1 MNLGSVYVIDIETN
15 GLLNVVNKL
24 HVMSVGWKDSN
35 GNWQIKSTNKEED
48 IRRVFEN
55 PNNTV
60 VGHFFLGYDIHALKI
75 LFPTID
81 FKTPIIDTLSL
92 SHYLYNDRLKH
103 GLEEWGIE
111 FGFEK
116 VKISDEEW
124 ENLSYE
130 RATERCERDVLINA
144 LLWDK
149 QLSLLREL
157 YEEDDYILSP
167 IKRANF
173 KVRLQHIQ
181 ENNKIKL
188 DVEKCKSNLEYLENI
203 IAEKVEELKTILPKI
218 PKKSVKSKPKI
229 MFKKGGELS
238 SQGIK
243 WLTLL
248 QNCNLPEDYQGDVEV
263 ITGYSEPNPQSS
275 QQIKAYLT
283 SLNWK
288 PKLFKDG
295 ANGKVPQIR
304 DDDKKLCSSVMA
316 LLKDHPQLEA
326 LSGLSVAT
334 HRASYLKAFL
344 STMTEDGYVT
354 ASWSGMAK
362 TWRVKHIKPIT
373 NLPSNNS
380 EYGELVRS
388 VLIAP
393 EGKVFVNADLS
404 SLEDLTKQACIY
416 KYDPDYVNTLN
427 TPGYDAHLNIAKLG
441 GFMTDDEIAF
451 FRWYKEEDRDIKDL
465 PESFKDF
472 SEEDFSAHYK
482 RLSKVRKSSKVT
494 NYSAT
499 YGASARKIAESA
511 DISEKEAK
519 ALHKAYWDLNW
530 SVKKFAEDLQT
541 KEVDGRT
548 WIYNPFTK
556 LWLILSSD
564 HIRFSA
570 CNQNFGACV
579 FDLFL
584 WYLIEAGVKPVMSIH
599 DELSFYIDEGQEG
612 WAKKIIKESMDK
624 VNKAF
629 NLPVTFRSEP
639 EFSKSYGDVH

>member
-1 MNLGSVYVIDIETN
+1 MDLGNVLVIDIETN

-24 HVMSVGWKDSN
+24 HVMSAGWKNSN
-35 GNWQIKSTNKEED
+35 GIWQIKSTNKEDD
-48 IRRVFEN
+48 IRKVFEN

-60 VGHFFLGYDIHALKI
+60 VGHFFLGYDIHALKK
-75 LFPTID
+75 LFPSIN
-81 FKTPIIDTLSL
+81 FRAQIIDTLSL
-92 SHYLYNDRLKH
+92 SHYLFNDRLKH
-103 GLEEWGIE
+103 GLEDWGIE

-130 RATERCERDVLINA
+130 KAVERCERDVFINA

-149 QLSLLREL
+149 EISLLREL
-157 YEEDDYILSP
+157 YKEDEAILSP

-173 KVRLQHIQ
+173 KVVIQHIQ
-181 ENNKIKL
+181 ETNKIKL
-188 DVEKCKSNLEYLENI
+188 DVEKCKANLEYLENI
-203 IAEKVEELKTILPKI
+203 ISEKVEELKTILPKI
-218 PKKSVKSKPKI
+218 PKKSVRKKPMN
-229 MFKKGGELS
+229 MFKKDGSLS
-238 SQGIK
+238 SQAVK

-248 QNCNLPEDYQGDVEV
+248 KNCGLPEDYSGDVEV
-263 ITGYSEPNPQSS
+263 ITSYEEPNPQSS
-275 QQIKAYLT
+275 QQIKLYLL
-283 SLNWK
+283 SLGWK

-362 TWRVKHIKPIT
+362 TWRVKHVKPIT

-416 KYDPDYVNTLN
+416 KYDPNYVNTLN

-451 FRWYKEEDRDIKDL
+451 FRWYKEEDKDIKDL
-465 PESFKDF
+465 PESFREF
-472 SEEDFSAHYK
+472 SEEEYSGHYK

-499 YGASARKIAESA
+499 YGASPKKIAESA
-511 DISEKEAK
+511 DISLNEAK
-519 ALHKAYWDLNW
+519 VLHKAYWDLNW

-584 WYLIEAGVKPVMSIH
+584 WYLIEAGVKPIMSIH
-599 DELSFYIDEGQEG
+599 DELSFYIDEGQEN
-612 WAKKIIKESMDK
+612 WAKEVIKESMDK